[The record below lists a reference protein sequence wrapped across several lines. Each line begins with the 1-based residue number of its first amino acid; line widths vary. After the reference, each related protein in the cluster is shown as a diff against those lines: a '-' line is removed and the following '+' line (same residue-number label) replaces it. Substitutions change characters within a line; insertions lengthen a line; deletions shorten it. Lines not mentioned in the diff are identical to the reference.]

1 MASLSR
7 CSLSRLSF
15 AKSSSFLTKKSRSC
29 LAQTVKL
36 TTSQCLQPC
45 SGSGVRTICGS
56 ALQQNSKVSF
66 VQAVTKSFSSQTSR
80 NFQKR
85 FPPIMACNSIAV
97 TVIDNLISPGEL
109 EEGSESED
117 EATSGRKR
125 IRSRHLWDD
134 DP

>member
-1 MASLSR
+1 M
-7 CSLSRLSF
+7 
-15 AKSSSFLTKKSRSC
+15 
-29 LAQTVKL
+29 
-36 TTSQCLQPC
+36 
-45 SGSGVRTICGS
+45 
-56 ALQQNSKVSF
+56 
-66 VQAVTKSFSSQTSR
+66 TKSFSSQTSR

-85 FPPIMACNSIAV
+85 FPPILACNSIAV
-97 TVIDNLISPGEL
+97 TVIDNLISPSEL

>member
-1 MASLSR
+1 
-7 CSLSRLSF
+7 
-15 AKSSSFLTKKSRSC
+15 
-29 LAQTVKL
+29 
-36 TTSQCLQPC
+36 
-45 SGSGVRTICGS
+45 SGVRTICGS
-56 ALQQNSKVSF
+56 ALQQNSKVSI

-85 FPPIMACNSIAV
+85 FPPILACNSIAV

-125 IRSRHLWDD
+125 IRLRHLWDD

>member
-1 MASLSR
+1 MGN
-7 CSLSRLSF
+7 CGWF
-15 AKSSSFLTKKSRSC
+15 VKS
-29 LAQTVKL
+29 
-36 TTSQCLQPC
+36 P
-45 SGSGVRTICGS
+45 TIIFS
-56 ALQQNSKVSF
+56 

-85 FPPIMACNSIAV
+85 FPPILACNSVAV
-97 TVIDNLISPGEL
+97 TVVDNLISPGEL